1 MEVIDMEQL
10 IFVIFFA
17 AICILWFII
26 GVMLYHHIQ
35 YKRGA
40 KRLKETIF
48 TIFGKIRVGDVF
60 VMKDSFGERDVIVT
74 DKLIEEGIPFISY
87 RFGSHDKEYLI
98 SAKRFI
104 LSVKQFEYEDL
115 GE

>member
-1 MEVIDMEQL
+1 MEPIILIIFLQL
-10 IFVIFFA
+10 LFLIVMTG
-17 AICILWFII
+17 L
-26 GVMLYHHIQ
+26 MLYNQIQ
-35 YKRGA
+35 YKRGT
-40 KRLKETIF
+40 KHIKEIIF
-48 TIFGKIRVGDVF
+48 TIFGKIQIGDVF
-60 VMKDSFGERDVIVT
+60 VMKDSFGDRDVIVT

-87 RFGSHDKEYLI
+87 RFGDNNQECLI

>member
-1 MEVIDMEQL
+1 MEQIIL
-10 IFVIFFA
+10 ASIFV
-17 AICILWFII
+17 AILFLIAII
-26 GVMLYHHIQ
+26 GLMLYHHIQ

-40 KRLKETIF
+40 KRIKEIIF
-48 TIFGKIRVGDVF
+48 TIFGETQIGDVF
-60 VMKDSFGERDVIVT
+60 VMKSSFGNRDVIVT

-87 RFGSHDKEYLI
+87 KFSDDDREYLI